1 MKNGDSLM
9 DPADNPTDAVQRAI
23 AGDAVALTLLLTTH
37 RRGIRDYIA
46 GRIPS
51 NLRGGI
57 DADDLVQEAYAE
69 VFRHIGGFE
78 SRGPDSFGRW
88 IRTIAL
94 RKLRDAIK
102 MRAADKHGGDKK
114 QVHGVAPGIGE
125 SVVMLLDLM
134 AGDEKSPSRCAAS
147 VEAVGAVRVALAM
160 LPEDYQQAVTLVYLQ
175 GLTVKEAASGMNR
188 TERAVHNLC
197 YKAKSR
203 LRELLGTESRFLSRG

>member
-1 MKNGDSLM
+1 M
-9 DPADNPTDAVQRAI
+9 DPSDTTTDAVHRAI
-23 AGDAVALTLLLTTH
+23 AGDQVALTLLLTTH
-37 RRGIRDYIA
+37 RRDVRDYVA

-78 SRGPDSFGRW
+78 SRGADSFGRW
-88 IRTIAL
+88 VRTIAL

-102 MRAADKHGGDKK
+102 TRGADKHGGAKM
-114 QVHGVAPGIGE
+114 QVHAAAPGVGE
-125 SVVMLLDLM
+125 SVVVLLDLM
-134 AGDEKSPSRCAAS
+134 AGDEKSPSRCAAGREAM
-147 VEAVGAVRVALAM
+147 EAVRAALSL
-160 LPEDYQQAVTLVYLQ
+160 LPEDLQQAVSLVYLQ

-197 YKAKSR
+197 YKAKAR

>member
-1 MKNGDSLM
+1 M
-9 DPADNPTDAVQRAI
+9 DPSDPATDAVQRAI
-23 AGDAVALTLLLTTH
+23 AGDQVALTLLLTTH
-37 RRGIRDYIA
+37 RRGVRDYLA

-78 SRGPDSFGRW
+78 SRGADSFGRW
-88 IRTIAL
+88 VRTIAL

-102 MRAADKHGGDKK
+102 LRGADKHGGTKV
-114 QVHGVAPGIGE
+114 QVHAVASGIGD
-125 SVVMLLDLM
+125 SVVLLLDLM
-134 AGDEKSPSRCAAS
+134 TGDEKSPSRCAAS
-147 VEAVGAVRVALAM
+147 AEAIDAVRVAMAM
-160 LPEDYQQAVTLVYLQ
+160 LPEDYQQAVSRVYLQ